1 MKIGFRPVK
10 FYLYAVLLWSAAHP
24 FSVALAQKV
33 EEEPTVIAAKS
44 SVWAIP
50 YIMIVLVTGLA
61 VWWICS
67 PSKRREKAK
76 LED

>member
-1 MKIGFRPVK
+1 MKIGFQPRR
-10 FYLYAVLLWSAAHP
+10 FYFYAVILFCMTHP
-24 FSVALAQKV
+24 VSLAIAQKM
-33 EEEPTVIAAKS
+33 EEEPSVIVAKS

-50 YIMIVLVTGLA
+50 YIMLVLVTGLA
-61 VWWICS
+61 VWWICT

>member
-1 MKIGFRPVK
+1 MKIGLPTLR
-10 FYLYAVLLWSAAHP
+10 FYIHAMLLWGMTHP
-24 FSVALAQKV
+24 ISTAMAQKM

-50 YIMIVLVTGLA
+50 YILIVLVTGLA
-61 VWWICS
+61 VWWLCM